1 MLNSQSAAVRRYS
14 APGQASR
21 VAPRDRCDN
30 SPEQLTPTTESS
42 EAEPKSLPATRP
54 ATAEADAIW
63 PSAFWSFLEGF
74 ALYGASLHGLA
85 TTAVTTI
92 TSEVGAR
99 RPQEFPRRERRKSI
113 SLVSSSSCADITVL
127 EREDVIDR
135 TAFGTRMPSTTDGF
149 VYSARQV
156 DRYRLVHPGW
166 LAMIWRATASR
177 WAKWRRER
185 EVKEAVAALAQ
196 YDERTLRDMGIPH
209 RSQIEQIVRN
219 GRDY

>member
-1 MLNSQSAAVRRYS
+1 MLNSQSAIVAVRRYS
-14 APGQASR
+14 PPGLASR
-21 VAPRDRCDN
+21 AAPHDRCDN

-54 ATAEADAIW
+54 ATAEADATW

-92 TSEVGAR
+92 TGEVGAR

-127 EREDVIDR
+127 EREDAIDR
-135 TAFGTRMPSTTDGF
+135 TAFGTRIGPPRLAGHDL
-149 VYSARQV
+149 ARHRKPMGEV
-156 DRYRLVHPGW
+156 
-166 LAMIWRATASR
+166 ASR
-177 WAKWRRER
+177 ARGQGGRRRPGAIRRADVAGYGNSPSIADRADREKWPG
-185 EVKEAVAALAQ
+185 L
-196 YDERTLRDMGIPH
+196 LI
-209 RSQIEQIVRN
+209 
-219 GRDY
+219 